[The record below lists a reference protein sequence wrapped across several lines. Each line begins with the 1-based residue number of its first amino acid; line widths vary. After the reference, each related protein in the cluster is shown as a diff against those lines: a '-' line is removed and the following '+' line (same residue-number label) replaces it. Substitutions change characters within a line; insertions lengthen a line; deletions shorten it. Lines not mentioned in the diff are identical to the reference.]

1 MNGDLYKE
9 MDPTKQRFTHSMNVT
24 TAIAPL
30 SPTSRI
36 PVAQMIADLLC
47 YPNRHYPCLRYLIN
61 SHALLPVMIQ

>member
-9 MDPTKQRFTHSMNVT
+9 MDPRKQRFTHSMNVT

-36 PVAQMIADLLC
+36 PVAQMIAD
-47 YPNRHYPCLRYLIN
+47 
-61 SHALLPVMIQ
+61 